1 MITWYN
7 YIRRVGICCARDYM
21 RVGWAGCILLALY
34 WPDYIYS
41 SGKGGFVYFMGY
53 FIAVSRVGG
62 GVQSY

>member
-1 MITWYN
+1 
-7 YIRRVGICCARDYM
+7 M

-41 SGKGGFVYFMGY
+41 GRIGGFVYFMGY